1 MSRVCQ
7 VTGKRPMVGNNVSHA
22 NNKTKTRSLPNLQK
36 HRFFVASLK
45 KWITLRV
52 SAHGMRIS
60 GVLWK
65 TGRVSYSSAS
75 VCLDWL
81 SSSTSRAPA

>member
-36 HRFFVASLK
+36 HRFFIACQK

-52 SAHGMRIS
+52 SAHGLRIINKRGIDRVYSDLKAS
-60 GVLWK
+60 GEL
-65 TGRVSYSSAS
+65 
-75 VCLDWL
+75 
-81 SSSTSRAPA
+81 

>member
-36 HRFFVASLK
+36 HRFWLASK
-45 KWITLRV
+45 KQWVTLRV
-52 SAHGMRIS
+52 SAHALRIINKRGIEAVYAELARS
-60 GVLWK
+60 GEV
-65 TGRVSYSSAS
+65 
-75 VCLDWL
+75 
-81 SSSTSRAPA
+81 

>member
-36 HRFFVASLK
+36 HRFWVASKK
-45 KWITLRV
+45 KWVTLRI
-52 SAHGMRIS
+52 SAHGLRIINKRGIDRVVAELEAS
-60 GVLWK
+60 GNL
-65 TGRVSYSSAS
+65 
-75 VCLDWL
+75 
-81 SSSTSRAPA
+81 

>member
-36 HRFFVASLK
+36 HRFWVASQR
-45 KWITLRV
+45 KWVTLRV
-52 SAHGMRIS
+52 SAHGLRIINKR
-60 GVLWK
+60 GIDAVVAEL
-65 TGRVSYSSAS
+65 SAAGE
-75 VCLDWL
+75 L
-81 SSSTSRAPA
+81 

>member
-36 HRFFVASLK
+36 HRFWVASQR
-45 KWITLRV
+45 KWVTLRI
-52 SAHGMRIS
+52 SAHGLRIINKR
-60 GVLWK
+60 GIDAVVAELQAA
-65 TGRVSYSSAS
+65 GE
-75 VCLDWL
+75 L
-81 SSSTSRAPA
+81 